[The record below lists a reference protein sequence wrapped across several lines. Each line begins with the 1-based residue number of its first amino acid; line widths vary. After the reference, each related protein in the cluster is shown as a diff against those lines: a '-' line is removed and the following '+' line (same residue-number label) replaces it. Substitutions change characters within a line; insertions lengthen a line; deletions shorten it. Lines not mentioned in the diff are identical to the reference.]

1 MPGAPCL
8 ATSAPLTGESELKKL
23 VLGVHCT
30 VSALSGEQRELGR
43 RGPYVRQPGPGH
55 QPAPGHWS
63 VLTRAGAWSVVT
75 GTESISS
82 VGDLNERLLHV
93 SENYVK

>member
-1 MPGAPCL
+1 MPGAGAEL

-23 VLGVHCT
+23 VLGVHS

-63 VLTRAGAWSVVT
+63 VLTRAGAWPVVT

-82 VGDLNERLLHV
+82 VGDLNERL
-93 SENYVK
+93 